1 MTISARRFFA
11 RFALFAFL
19 LPACAAVHAGPARQ
33 APPQVWSDVVSHVSD
48 GDTLWVRPDEA
59 NQRPRKLRL
68 YGIDAPESCQVGGPQ
83 ARQALIALAHGQRVR
98 VRSLARD
105 RWGRSVVVLEVNG
118 RDAAAQLVAQGWAWS
133 YGRHRRDAGPY
144 AAEQAAAQRARRGL
158 FADPAPQRPADFR
171 RQHGPCPLPAARP
184 R

>member
-33 APPQVWSDVVSHVSD
+33 APPAVWTGVVSRVSD

-105 RWGRSVVVLEVNG
+105 RWRRLIEIGRASCRERV
-118 RDAAAQLVAQGWAWS
+118 
-133 YGRHRRDAGPY
+133 
-144 AAEQAAAQRARRGL
+144 
-158 FADPAPQRPADFR
+158 
-171 RQHGPCPLPAARP
+171 
-184 R
+184 